1 MKYLPAKQHTAIH
14 NQDLGLVCPE
24 CQSKFAWASTLR
36 RHRQKCHN
44 LPLSK
49 SAVKTFSCDLCS
61 RGFKSRHHLKVSI
74 TTLLERNEQ
83 LIFFCLISS
92 HLIMK
97 GEKLPKFD
105 FQFSMIKI
113 RLITLKKIFLLVK
126 LREYLS

>member
-61 RGFKSRHHLKVSI
+61 RGFKSRHHLKVSM
-74 TTLLERNEQ
+74 TTLLEHNE
-83 LIFFCLISS
+83 
-92 HLIMK
+92 HLIV
-97 GEKLPKFD
+97 LFN
-105 FQFSMIKI
+105 F
-113 RLITLKKIFLLVK
+113 
-126 LREYLS
+126 

>member
-113 RLITLKKIFLLVK
+113 RLITLKKIF
-126 LREYLS
+126 